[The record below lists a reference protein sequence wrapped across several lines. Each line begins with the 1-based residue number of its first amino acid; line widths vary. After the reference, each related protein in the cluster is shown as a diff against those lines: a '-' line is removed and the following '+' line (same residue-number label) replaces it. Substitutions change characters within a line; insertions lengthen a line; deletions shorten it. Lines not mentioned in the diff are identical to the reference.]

1 MEKNKLNFLLLVL
14 LFALTAATSLGQAPV
29 SKPPALPADSIP
41 AKVVVDPNTPAGWQ
55 RYQFGER
62 PQFSV
67 ILPAAPES
75 SAEQMPDSTT
85 IVNLYI
91 APAVGI
97 GIFAA
102 ARLDKIP
109 ADLEKA
115 HESRREAFFKE
126 YFGGFAKGFQESM
139 AKNNL
144 SFQLQLLDSQK
155 VVTATG
161 RSGFQQDMSVG
172 PFKGRAQLVFVGTS
186 AFCVLAIWNEQV
198 PTATLETFFKSFK
211 LTASH

>member
-1 MEKNKLNFLLLVL
+1 MEKNKLNFLLLML
-14 LFALTAATSLGQAPV
+14 LALTAATSLGQAPV
-29 SKPPALPADSIP
+29 SKLPAQPVDPIP
-41 AKVVVDPNTPAGWQ
+41 AKVVADISAPAGWQ

-75 SAEQMPDSTT
+75 SAERMPDSTT

-91 APAVGI
+91 APAAGT

-115 HESRREAFFKE
+115 PESRREAFFKE
-126 YFGGFAKGFQESM
+126 YFAGFAKGFQESM

-161 RSGFQQDMSVG
+161 RGGFQQDMSVG
-172 PFKGRAQLVFVGTS
+172 PFKGRSQLVFVGTS
-186 AFCVLAIWNEQV
+186 AFCVLAIWNEKV
-198 PTATLETFFKSFK
+198 PAATYETFFKSFQ
-211 LTASH
+211 LTPAK